1 MQTSFDLYAVSALF
15 VLLAVIVLFKVVR
28 KPKENK
34 NQAGNGKVGPL
45 SRERIIEMN
54 NLVTN
59 YLIQNKPFL
68 QQRYSIAQMSGD
80 LQIPQHHLSAFINS
94 YYKVNFNDLI
104 NKYRVYY
111 SKVMM
116 INEEWKHK
124 TLQGIALES
133 GFGNRTSFCNAFKK
147 MTGLNPSDFIKE
159 LKNEAGNRSLH
170 INRIKEDCM
179 QKCPEMKFM
188 FVSIAS

>member
-1 MQTSFDLYAVSALF
+1 MQTSFDLYAVSAVF

-124 TLQGIALES
+124 TLQVIALES
-133 GFGNRTSFCNAFKK
+133 GFV
-147 MTGLNPSDFIKE
+147 KE
-159 LKNEAGNRSLH
+159 LKNEGVNRSLH